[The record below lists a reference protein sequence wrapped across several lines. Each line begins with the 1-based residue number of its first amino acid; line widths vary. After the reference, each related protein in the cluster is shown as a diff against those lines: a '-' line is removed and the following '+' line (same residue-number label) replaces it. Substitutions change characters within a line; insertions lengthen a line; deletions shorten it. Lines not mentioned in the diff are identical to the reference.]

1 MSTGLVE
8 DFQRREAK
16 AVALLGNYSIKTAG
30 ALLLSSQRA
39 SVDGWLYANSREFL
53 FLSDTPIGGLFRGRP
68 ERFDE
73 FTLLFQHQG
82 RPVQLTAPRFVPN
95 GIINFGNG
103 LEFVGAK
110 KRIKAI
116 AKAAQS

>member
-1 MSTGLVE
+1 MKMSYATDL
-8 DFQRREAK
+8 QQREAK
-16 AVALLGNYSIKTAG
+16 ALALLENYSIKTAG

-39 SVDGWLYANSREFL
+39 SVDGWLYANNRDFL

-73 FTLLFQHQG
+73 NTLLFQHQG

-95 GIINFGNG
+95 GIIDFGYG